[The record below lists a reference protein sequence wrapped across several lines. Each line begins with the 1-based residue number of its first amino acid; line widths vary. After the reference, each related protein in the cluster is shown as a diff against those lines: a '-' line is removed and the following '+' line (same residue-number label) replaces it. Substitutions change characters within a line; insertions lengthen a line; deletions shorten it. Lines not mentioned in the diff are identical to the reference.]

1 MLVKMSFKIPVQV
14 PSAKSPLIVLGVEST
29 SHTFGVG
36 VIEFQDNSVCVLA
49 NVSSHY
55 KPERGGIHPSEA
67 SQHHVNVAHEVVKR
81 ALSEAGISIRDVNV
95 VAVAVGPGLGPCLRV
110 GATLARFISAYWEK
124 PLVPVNHAVAHIEIG
139 KLVGSMRDPLVV
151 YVSGGNTLIAVQKD
165 KRYRVLGETLD
176 IPLGNLL
183 DTFTREIGIAPP
195 YVVGGKHAIDICAEW
210 SSEFTPLPY
219 TVKGSDLSFSGLLT
233 AALRIAREAG
243 GNKTQLGR
251 ICNSLRETAFNMLI
265 EVVERSLMLTGKRE
279 ILLVGGVASNIVLR
293 EKFETIA
300 RFYGARYYGTPPEIA
315 GDNGLMIA
323 YTGLLQYL
331 YGRTVKPEELIVKQ
345 RVRLDEEI
353 YPWLL

>member
-1 MLVKMSFKIPVQV
+1 MLEGQLYEIPVVV
-14 PSAKSPLIVLGVEST
+14 PPTERRVVVLGIEST

-36 VIEFQDNSVCVLA
+36 VLEFKSGRVRVLA
-49 NVSSHY
+49 NKSSHY
-55 KPERGGIHPSEA
+55 KPEKGGIHPSEA
-67 SQHHVNVAHEVVKR
+67 AQHHVNAAHSVIKS
-81 ALSEAGISIRDVNV
+81 ALEEAGLTLRGVDV

-110 GATLARFISAYWEK
+110 GATVARFLSAYWNK

-139 KLVGSMRDPLVV
+139 KLAGGMRDPLVV

-195 YVVGGKHAIDICAEW
+195 YVVNGKHAIDICAEW

-219 TVKGSDLSFSGLLT
+219 TVKGADLSFSGLLT

-243 GNKTQLGR
+243 SSRSRLGR
-251 ICNSLRETAFNMLI
+251 VCNSLRETAFNMLL

-279 ILLVGGVASNIVLR
+279 VLLVGGVASNTILR
-293 EKFETIA
+293 EKFEA
-300 RFYGARYYGTPPEIA
+300 LAGFYGVKYYGTPPEIA

-331 YGRTVKPEELIVKQ
+331 YGRLVEPENLVVRQ
-345 RVRLDEEI
+345 RFRLDEET
-353 YPWLL
+353 YPWLS

>member
-1 MLVKMSFKIPVQV
+1 MSTKMCFEIPVLA
-14 PSAKSPLIVLGVEST
+14 PSTKGSLVVFGVEST
-29 SHTFGVG
+29 SHTLGVG
-36 VIEFQDNSVCVLA
+36 IIEFQNNNVCVLA
-49 NVSSHY
+49 NVSSQY

-67 SQHHVNVAHEVVKR
+67 SQHHVNISHEVVKR
-81 ALSEAGISIRDVNV
+81 ALSEAGISISDIDV

-110 GATLARFISAYWEK
+110 GATLARFISAYWGK

-139 KLVGSMRDPLVV
+139 KLVGNMRDPLIV

-195 YVVGGKHAIDICAEW
+195 YIVGGKHAIDICAEW

-233 AALRIAREAG
+233 AALRIVREAG
-243 GNKTQLGR
+243 GDKTKLGR
-251 ICNSLRETAFNMLI
+251 VCNSLRETAFNMLI

-279 ILLVGGVASNIVLR
+279 ILLVGGVASNTVLR

-300 RFYGARYYGTPPEIA
+300 RFYGVRYYGTPPEIA

-331 YGRTVKPEELIVKQ
+331 YGRIVKPEELVVKQ
-345 RVRLDEEI
+345 RLRLDEEV

>member
-1 MLVKMSFKIPVQV
+1 MCFEIPVLA
-14 PSAKSPLIVLGVEST
+14 PSTKGSLVVFGVEST

-36 VIEFQDNSVCVLA
+36 IIEFQNNNVCVLA
-49 NVSSHY
+49 NVSSQY

-67 SQHHVNVAHEVVKR
+67 SQHHVNVSNEVVKR
-81 ALSEAGISIRDVNV
+81 ALSEAGISISDIDV

-110 GATLARFISAYWEK
+110 GATLARFISAYWGK

-139 KLVGSMRDPLVV
+139 KLVGNMRDPLIV

-195 YVVGGKHAIDICAEW
+195 YIVGGKHAIDICAEW
-210 SSEFTPLPY
+210 SNEFTPLPY

-243 GNKTQLGR
+243 GDKTKLGR
-251 ICNSLRETAFNMLI
+251 VCNSLRETAFNMLI

-279 ILLVGGVASNIVLR
+279 ILLVGGVASNTVLR

-300 RFYGARYYGTPPEIA
+300 RFYGVRYYGTPPEIA

-331 YGRTVKPEELIVKQ
+331 YGRIVKPEELVVKQ
-345 RVRLDEEI
+345 RLRLDEEV